1 MKILVVDHNAICSSD
16 RGLYRELH
24 RMPGLEIALLVPSFW
39 EEHFG
44 PSRFEPEVSSLPVH
58 SGKTLFTSRS
68 HRVMYFSLGKL
79 LKRLQPDIL
88 YVNSE
93 PEGYLAWQSVKLR
106 ARICPEAKVIID
118 SWRNIDYRGKGFP
131 YKLSWVNVRAER
143 AVLSRADHCVAHT
156 DRAKEVLWQL
166 GFTRVAVIP
175 PPVDTSVFKR
185 SERSG
190 KEQLGLSKFTI
201 GFVGRFVPL
210 KGVDLLLR
218 AAQKLEFEYQIL
230 LVGSGP
236 AKSEWLALAR
246 ELNIHDRIVWKDPV
260 PHSEVP
266 SLLSAMDVLVLPS
279 STGQSWKEQFG
290 RVLIEAMACEVPVI
304 GSSSGE
310 IPNVIGDAGLIFAE
324 GEAEDLGVKL
334 IQLYEHVELRRQ
346 LGVIGFD
353 RVGREFSIPVI
364 AERYWTLFRKLLN
377 RPVS

>member
-1 MKILVVDHNAICSSD
+1 MKILAVDHNAIRFSD
-16 RGLYRELH
+16 RGLYRALH
-24 RMPGLEIALLVPSFW
+24 RMRGMEITLLVPSFW

-58 SGKTLFTSRS
+58 SSKTLFTSRS

-79 LKRLQPDIL
+79 FKRLQPDIL

-106 ARICPEAKVIID
+106 AQICPEAKVIID

-201 GFVGRFVPL
+201 GFVGRFIPL

-218 AAQKLEFEYQIL
+218 AARKLEFEYQIL

-279 STGQSWKEQFG
+279 STGPLWKEQFG

-324 GEAEDLGVKL
+324 GEAKDLGLKL
-334 IQLYEHVELRRQ
+334 IQLYENAELRRQ
-346 LGVIGFD
+346 LSVIGFD
-353 RVGREFSIPVI
+353 RVRKEFSIPVI